1 MREWTP
7 QQQAFILFLADP
19 GETRQQKDFAQEYG
33 LRDAT
38 LSEWKR
44 KPELWDEVNK
54 LRRRVTDPYLKD
66 IMWAHIKKAKSGDVQ
81 AIKLFYEFRGE
92 LIQKHENLYPD
103 GIPNNITLTIEDAS
117 LDDDEPDA

>member
-1 MREWTP
+1 MEERPVVQPVPEGGFRG
-7 QQQAFILFLADP
+7 QHSEERQAGHDDEVAQAD
-19 GETRQQKDFAQEYG
+19 G
-33 LRDAT
+33 
-38 LSEWKR
+38 
-44 KPELWDEVNK
+44 PELWDEVNK